1 MNHSKTLTSY
11 IEMYPNALSNLEEYF
26 GPNYETVLNFWSW
39 IDTLSKEQINLIQE
53 TVISHEYNNSV
64 FDAYAEVTNGRPCR
78 LSEYT
83 GSYTLA
89 MVSYE
94 IIGMHVLLGNGQDLQ
109 YIRGV
114 AML

>member
-11 IEMYPNALSNLEEYF
+11 IEMYPNALSNLEKHF

-39 IDTLSKEQINLIQE
+39 IDTLSKEQINLIQK

-64 FDAYAEVTNGRPCR
+64 FDAYNEVTNNGPCR
-78 LSEYT
+78 LSDYT

-89 MVSYE
+89 MVTYE
-94 IIGMHVLLGNGQDLQ
+94 IIGMHVLLENGHNLR
-109 YIRGV
+109 YIRS
-114 AML
+114 AATL